1 MNCEWTRQNI
11 ALYVYDELRDDERYD
26 FERHIS
32 SCAGCRQELEEVQ
45 GLKTAMSAT
54 PVIEPSANLVA
65 RSRMRLQEALE
76 NERQGLGFRRFTFDL
91 AGWITAMKFS
101 PALTAALLIFG
112 FFGGSLAT
120 WQLRPHVAVPG
131 GVPPG
136 PSQTAEAAVASIR
149 GIVQEPG
156 TNKVK
161 VSYDTLRPESTEGS
175 LDDPKIQQ
183 LLLYAARNNMNS
195 GVRMDSIDLLTQNP
209 SDQNVR
215 EALIFALRYDRNPGV
230 RLKAIEGLR
239 TWVKSDLR
247 VRDVVIEALMKDSN
261 PGVRAQAVAALQEV
275 KGDGAVQGAFAALA
289 NDKDKY
295 IQGQARRA
303 LATAPQME

>member
-76 NERQGLGFRRFTFDL
+76 NERQSLGFRRFTFDL
-91 AGWITAMKFS
+91 AGWINAMKFA

-112 FFGGSLAT
+112 FVGGSLAT
-120 WQLRPHVAVPG
+120 WKLLPRVPG
-131 GVPPG
+131 PVLVQGPPTT
-136 PSQTAEAAVASIR
+136 SEAAVASIH

-156 TNKVK
+156 TNKVR
-161 VSYDTLRPESTEGS
+161 VNYDTLQSASAEGS

-183 LLLYAARNNMNS
+183 LLLYAARSNMNS

-209 SDQNVR
+209 NDQNVR
-215 EALIFALRYDRNPGV
+215 EALIFALRYDHNPGV

-247 VRDVVIEALMKDSN
+247 VRDVVIEALMKDTN

-275 KGDGAVQGAFAALA
+275 KGDGAVQGAFAALT

-303 LATAPQME
+303 LASAPQME